1 MNGGSAHPIFGHLKQ
16 LAKQD
21 SIPWNFDKFLISSDG
36 KLVKYATA
44 KEAKPIDFQEEIQRL
59 LE

>member
-1 MNGGSAHPIFGHLKQ
+1 VQVNGGSAHPIFGHLKQ

-44 KEAKPIDFQEEIQRL
+44 K
-59 LE
+59 